1 MIKLDVLELTNK
13 QLDALEDEKDYL
25 MAECTIAE
33 RYFISIDNFG
43 EYIDYDGTMYTRF
56 YSGGMEW
63 ISPLEVEDFKQM
75 ILDYGKAHRQPD

>member
-1 MIKLDVLELTNK
+1 MIRLDVLELTNK
-13 QLDALEDEKDYL
+13 QLDALEEDEDGYL
-25 MAECTIAE
+25 MAECTIIE
-33 RYFISIDNFG
+33 RYFMTIDNFG

-75 ILDYGKAHRQPD
+75 IIDYGKAYGH

>member
-13 QLDALEDEKDYL
+13 QMDALENEDSYL
-25 MAECTIAE
+25 MAECTITE
-33 RYFISIDNFG
+33 RYFITIDNFG
-43 EYIDYDGTMYTRF
+43 EYTDYDGTMYTRF
-56 YSGGMEW
+56 YSGAMEW